1 LPVMDRSHGLRLV
14 RLDPALWSV
23 CAARVGMCR
32 PRLS

>member
-14 RLDPALWSV
+14 RVDLALPSV

-32 PRLS
+32 PRPN